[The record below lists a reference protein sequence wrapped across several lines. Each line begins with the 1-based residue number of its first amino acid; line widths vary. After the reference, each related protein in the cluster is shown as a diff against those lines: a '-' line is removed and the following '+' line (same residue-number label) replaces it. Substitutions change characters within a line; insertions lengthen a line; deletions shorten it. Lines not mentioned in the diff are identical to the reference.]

1 MCRYLTAD
9 QFLGITFINL
19 VKQDLFSIELPEINR
34 IEKKIDSLIRE
45 KNQAVL
51 CATEKDLYNVIN
63 TYNDFFSI
71 KNNYIKIDNRMK
83 NEKEELICNLQRYFL
98 GGIPSDINE
107 TVNVF
112 FDEIEESL
120 VR

>member
-1 MCRYLTAD
+1 
-9 QFLGITFINL
+9 
-19 VKQDLFSIELPEINR
+19 
-34 IEKKIDSLIRE
+34 
-45 KNQAVL
+45 
-51 CATEKDLYNVIN
+51 
-63 TYNDFFSI
+63 
-71 KNNYIKIDNRMK
+71 MK